1 MLRPDQI
8 DFFELADTILKRLNE
23 STNFKL
29 SQHDISLKL
38 KRDIDFPSDKFN
50 IYLILFN
57 QEIAV
62 TYYTTVYNTI
72 PKIVNILFTHL
83 LDDGGFESIEHAILS
98 TKRYQL
104 EEMLNETKQE
114 IDALFRTKQIQE
126 FNLFVDENYPIG
138 KIDEKGLPIYELNI
152 HSKAPQID
160 IKIELNN
167 QYFGLVEKQKVLEK
181 VNSILKNY

>member
-98 TKRYQL
+98 TKDT
-104 EEMLNETKQE
+104 NWKK
-114 IDALFRTKQIQE
+114 F
-126 FNLFVDENYPIG
+126 
-138 KIDEKGLPIYELNI
+138 
-152 HSKAPQID
+152 
-160 IKIELNN
+160 
-167 QYFGLVEKQKVLEK
+167 
-181 VNSILKNY
+181 